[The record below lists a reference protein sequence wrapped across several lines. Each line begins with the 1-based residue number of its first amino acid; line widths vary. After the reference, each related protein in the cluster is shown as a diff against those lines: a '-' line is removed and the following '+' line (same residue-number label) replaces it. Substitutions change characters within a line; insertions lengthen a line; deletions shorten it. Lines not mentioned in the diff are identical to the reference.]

1 MSELTTA
8 ARPYAKAVFEMA
20 QDAGTLDAWSDEL
33 SAMASILSAEGAS
46 DLINS
51 PRVNGDQK
59 VESIAEIAGDAISD
73 KGSNLLRALA
83 ENDRLSLVP
92 EIASLYEAFKDE
104 AQGTVEAEL
113 ISAAEVSEDKQTA
126 ISQALEKRLG
136 REVKLVTKIDASLMG
151 GAIIRAGDLVI
162 DGSIQSR
169 LSEMKMN
176 LSR

>member
-51 PRVNGDQK
+51 PRVSGDQK
-59 VESIAEIAGDAISD
+59 VESIVEIAGDAISD

-83 ENDRLSLVP
+83 ENDRLSLIP
-92 EIASLYEAFKDE
+92 EIASLYEGLKDE

-113 ISAAEVSEDKQTA
+113 ISAEEVSEDKQTA

-136 REVKLVTKIDASLMG
+136 REVKLVTKIDPSLMG

-162 DGSIQSR
+162 DGSIQTR